1 MIEEF
6 ISLFQTEFYIKIWG
20 YISATWPIWMPLF
33 FVNLFLNT
41 WVTYRRRTWINEQGS
56 VLLEIKLP
64 KIIERS
70 PAAMEVVL
78 NGLFDPTMG
87 SLIDNYIK
95 GRVRD
100 WFSLEIVSLGGEV
113 KFFIRALKKWHKTI
127 EARIYAEYPNAE
139 VFLVD
144 EKDDYALKVN
154 YDPEKINM
162 FAAMTSLN
170 KADAYPI
177 KTYIDYELDKGGKEQ
192 EEIIDPI
199 MPVLEYLGSIKPD
212 EQIWFQILIQG
223 HRKEG
228 LADTRI
234 IPKGDW
240 KEGIKDE
247 IRKIIE
253 KESFVKPSK
262 STDKDRP
269 PPAMMTFLTTT
280 QTKTIESI
288 ERNAGKLAF
297 DAMMRVLYIAPKDT
311 FDGGRIGGTLGSL
324 RQFGSENL
332 NGIRPV
338 WLSSK
343 SYPWEDFRDIKR
355 RTSLRKHLNAYKRR
369 SFFNVP
375 YKHLNA
381 KPYILTT
388 EELATLFH
396 LPGSAITTP
405 TLTRVPSKKGV
416 APSNLPM

>member
-20 YISATWPIWMPLF
+20 YLSVTWPIWVPF
-33 FVNLFLNT
+33 FFISLFLNT
-41 WVTYRRRTWINEQGS
+41 WLSYKRRAWIAEQGS
-56 VLLEIKLP
+56 VLLEIRLP

-78 NGLFDPTMG
+78 GGLFDPTIG
-87 SLIDNYIK
+87 SLIDNYMK

-113 KFFIRALKKWHKTI
+113 KFFIRAFKKWHKTI
-127 EARIYAEYPNAE
+127 ESRIYAQYPDAE

-154 YDPEKINM
+154 YDPKKINM

-228 LADTRI
+228 LGDARI
-234 IPKGDW
+234 LPKGDW
-240 KEGIKDE
+240 KSGIKDE
-247 IRKIIE
+247 IKKIIE
-253 KESFVKPSK
+253 KESFVKPAK
-262 STDKDRP
+262 ATKDKP
-269 PPAMMTFLTTT
+269 APPAMTFLTTT
-280 QTKTIESI
+280 QTKTIEAI

-297 DAMMRVLYIAPKDT
+297 DTMMRIMYIAPVET
-311 FDGGRIGGTLGSL
+311 FDGGRIGGALGSL

-332 NGIRPV
+332 NGIKPS

-343 SYPWEDFRDIKR
+343 SLPWEDFRDIQR
-355 RTSLRKHLNAYKRR
+355 RSSLRKHLNAYKRR

-375 YKHLNA
+375 YKHLNGRS
-381 KPYILTT
+381 YVLTT
-388 EELATLFH
+388 EELATIFH
-396 LPGSAITTP
+396 LPGAAITTP
-405 TLTRVPSKKGV
+405 SLIRIPSKKGA
-416 APSNLPM
+416 APANLPM

>member
-1 MIEEF
+1 
-6 ISLFQTEFYIKIWG
+6 
-20 YISATWPIWMPLF
+20 
-33 FVNLFLNT
+33 
-41 WVTYRRRTWINEQGS
+41 
-56 VLLEIKLP
+56 
-64 KIIERS
+64 
-70 PAAMEVVL
+70 
-78 NGLFDPTMG
+78 
-87 SLIDNYIK
+87 
-95 GRVRD
+95 
-100 WFSLEIVSLGGEV
+100 
-113 KFFIRALKKWHKTI
+113 
-127 EARIYAEYPNAE
+127 
-139 VFLVD
+139 
-144 EKDDYALKVN
+144 
-154 YDPEKINM
+154 
-162 FAAMTSLN
+162 
-170 KADAYPI
+170 
-177 KTYIDYELDKGGKEQ
+177 
-192 EEIIDPI
+192 

-262 STDKDRP
+262 STDKDRSA
-269 PPAMMTFLTTT
+269 PAMMTFLTTT